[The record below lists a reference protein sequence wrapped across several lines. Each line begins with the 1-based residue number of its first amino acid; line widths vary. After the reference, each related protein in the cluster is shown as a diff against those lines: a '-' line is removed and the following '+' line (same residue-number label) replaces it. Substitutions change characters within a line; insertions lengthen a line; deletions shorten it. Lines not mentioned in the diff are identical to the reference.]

1 MFFNT
6 THNNKDYSPLTL
18 YRNISHMS
26 LLTGPCLSYPSLA
39 ASPHCVAASVGLTCL
54 LAPSL
59 ALSVVCLGCKPSGSV
74 SQYAV
79 SSRRSAARAALSAA
93 AASDWSPVVHLLV
106 SLPAVMRVQV
116 ALSEAAQPAGPLLS
130 VRVLGWDEQLLP
142 LPFSSHSSHTGS
154 HLPSLASSSS
164 TPPSSSSSSLGQ
176 PSHTSLSS
184 RHVLQLVQAQLTA
197 HLHRCNSL
205 LSSSAAVA
213 SLSHCPLF
221 HFLLHLASYH
231 SLFESACVGCGAVLA
246 YHSDS
251 AKLLPAVVRSVG
263 GASSLHAA
271 CLAASTA
278 DVPNQS
284 SHTTPTHTPPP
295 AGNSK
300 GAGSGSGSS
309 ATVQA
314 RHRRMSERMRVC
326 VAAPIHI
333 DRLVTV
339 L

>member
-1 MFFNT
+1 M
-6 THNNKDYSPLTL
+6 
-18 YRNISHMS
+18 
-26 LLTGPCLSYPSLA
+26 
-39 ASPHCVAASVGLTCL
+39 
-54 LAPSL
+54 
-59 ALSVVCLGCKPSGSV
+59 

-314 RHRRMSERMRVC
+314 
-326 VAAPIHI
+326 A
-333 DRLVTV
+333 TGG
-339 L
+339 